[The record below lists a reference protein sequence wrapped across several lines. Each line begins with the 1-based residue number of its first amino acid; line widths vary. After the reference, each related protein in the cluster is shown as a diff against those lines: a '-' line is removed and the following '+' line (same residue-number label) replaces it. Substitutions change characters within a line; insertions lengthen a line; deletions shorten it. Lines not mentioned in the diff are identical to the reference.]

1 MKSFENIKWCADDN
15 EDENESDGSDVEES
29 GDDTEGEIHLV
40 VIGEIL

>member
-1 MKSFENIKWCADDN
+1 MKSFENIEWCADDN

-40 VIGEIL
+40 VIV